1 MKTHFVVA
9 SVLNPISVSIKISPF
24 PGGKEIENC
33 LKFFAHAEENNS
45 KALKD

>member
-9 SVLNPISVSIKISPF
+9 SVLNPISVPIKLSPF

-33 LKFFAHAEENNS
+33 LKFFAHAEENNP